1 MPKAASGLSKRQHE
15 DVEKFLYLFADV
27 EASLKKRLRRRS
39 NDTTSVSALIND
51 YVAKN
56 QFWNDSA
63 NQLRSLADIRNLLTH
78 QRSTMFGYPIA
89 VAPCSLSTLL
99 EIRDHL
105 GKLEPVS
112 TSYRRSVKTILANDS
127 LADVLSLAFEN
138 GFSQFPVVTDGRFGG
153 LITENEITRWLGR
166 RIKMNSTELNLA
178 SVTVK
183 MLLQEKDPF
192 LSGIPIFHFERLDA
206 PVEEVMGRFS
216 VEPALEV
223 ILLTDSG
230 SNHTPIKGIIT
241 QWDAAR
247 YPEITNVKKQ
257 KIR

>member
-1 MPKAASGLSKRQHE
+1 MSKAASGLSERQLE
-15 DVEKFLYLFADV
+15 DVEEFLHLFADV
-27 EASLKKRLRRRS
+27 EASLKKRLCRRA
-39 NDTTSVSALIND
+39 NDTTGVSTLINE

-63 NQLRSLADIRNLLTH
+63 NRLRNLADIRNLLTH
-78 QRSTMFGYPIA
+78 QRSATFGYPIA

-99 EIRDHL
+99 EIRDRL
-105 GKLEPVS
+105 QKLEPVS
-112 TSYRRSVKTILANDS
+112 MNYRRSVKTIYATDS
-127 LADVLSLAFEN
+127 LAVVLTLAFEN

-166 RIKMNSTELNLA
+166 RVRTNSTEVNLA
-178 SVTVK
+178 AVTVK

-192 LSGIPIFHFERLDA
+192 LRGIPIFHFERLDA

-230 SNHTPIKGIIT
+230 SKDTPLKGIIT

-247 YPEITNVKKQ
+247 YPD
-257 KIR
+257 